1 MNFYTGLSSIEVF
14 SAVFNLI
21 EPYLP
26 SISYWVGPY
35 RMRRRQKSYR
45 KSYSK
50 VRQYMNHKFKRKL
63 PHKDELFLT
72 FMRLRLGLLSEYI
85 AERFGISPTLSSRIF
100 TTWIRI
106 LSKLLGHALI
116 TWLPQEAVHS
126 NLPGVFIKAGYKKCC
141 VILDCA
147 EVFIERPKSLINQA
161 CTWSEYKHHNTI
173 KFLVGISPTGYITF
187 LSDCY
192 GGRASDRYIVKDS
205 GFYDLLERE
214 DMVMADRGFQIHDE
228 LLLRFCI
235 LQVPPGARAKSQMT
249 TDEYKKKK
257 DIANLRIQFERAI
270 NRIKFL

>member
-1 MNFYTGLSSIEVF
+1 MASTRS
-14 SAVFNLI
+14 
-21 EPYLP
+21 
-26 SISYWVGPY
+26 
-35 RMRRRQKSYR
+35 RR
-45 KSYSK
+45 
-50 VRQYMNHKFKRKL
+50 
-63 PHKDELFLT
+63 
-72 FMRLRLGLLSEYI
+72 
-85 AERFGISPTLSSRIF
+85 
-100 TTWIRI
+100 
-106 LSKLLGHALI
+106 
-116 TWLPQEAVHS
+116 S
-126 NLPGVFIKAGYKKCC
+126 NLPSVFIKAGYKKCC

-214 DMVMADRGFQIHDE
+214 DMVMADRRFQIHEE
-228 LLLRFCI
+228 LLLRFCS

-249 TDEYKKKK
+249 TDECKKKK

>member
-35 RMRRRQKSYR
+35 RMCRQRKSYR

-50 VRQYMNHKFKRKL
+50 VRQYKNHQFKRKL
-63 PHKDELFLT
+63 SHKNEFFLAL
-72 FMRLRLGLLSEYI
+72 MRLWLGLLNENI
-85 AERFGISPTLSSRIF
+85 ADRFGISPTLSSRIF
-100 TTWIRI
+100 TG
-106 LSKLLGHALI
+106 KLLGHALI
-116 TWLPQEAVHS
+116 TWRPQEAVHS
-126 NLPGVFIKAGYKKCC
+126 NLPGVFIKAGYKKCR

-173 KFLVGISPTGYITF
+173 KFLAGISPTGYITF

-192 GGRASDRYIVKDS
+192 GGRASDRCIVKDS
-205 GFYDLLERE
+205 GFYNLLERE
-214 DMVMADRGFQIHDE
+214 DMVMADRGFQIHEE
-228 LLLRFCI
+228 LYC
-235 LQVPPGARAKSQMT
+235 
-249 TDEYKKKK
+249 
-257 DIANLRIQFERAI
+257 
-270 NRIKFL
+270 

>member
-35 RMRRRQKSYR
+35 RMRRRQKLYR

-50 VRQYMNHKFKRKL
+50 VRQYKNHQFKRKL
-63 PHKDELFLT
+63 SHKDEFFLT
-72 FMRLRLGLLSEYI
+72 LMRLRLGLLNEDI
-85 AERFGISPTLSSRIF
+85 ADRSGFSPTLSSRLF
-100 TTWIRI
+100 TTWIRV
-106 LSKLLGHALI
+106 LSKILGHALI

-126 NLPGVFIKAGYKKCC
+126 NLPGVFIKAGYKKCR

-173 KFLVGISPTGYITF
+173 KFLVGISPTGYK
-187 LSDCY
+187 
-192 GGRASDRYIVKDS
+192 R
-205 GFYDLLERE
+205 LLWW
-214 DMVMADRGFQIHDE
+214 
-228 LLLRFCI
+228 
-235 LQVPPGARAKSQMT
+235 
-249 TDEYKKKK
+249 
-257 DIANLRIQFERAI
+257 
-270 NRIKFL
+270 

>member
-1 MNFYTGLSSIEVF
+1 MKKIDTLSLTVKKQKRNKILNSKQSRFSWKKVKTAAKMNFYTGLSSIEVF

-50 VRQYMNHKFKRKL
+50 VGQYKNHQFKRKL
-63 PHKDELFLT
+63 SHKDEFSLT
-72 FMRLRLGLLSEYI
+72 FMRLRLGLLNEYI

-161 CTWSEYKHHNTI
+161 CTWSEYKH
-173 KFLVGISPTGYITF
+173 K
-187 LSDCY
+187 
-192 GGRASDRYIVKDS
+192 
-205 GFYDLLERE
+205 
-214 DMVMADRGFQIHDE
+214 
-228 LLLRFCI
+228 
-235 LQVPPGARAKSQMT
+235 
-249 TDEYKKKK
+249 
-257 DIANLRIQFERAI
+257 
-270 NRIKFL
+270 